1 MPVRKTVIPPDAEG
15 MKTGLFMRR
24 LLPSLPESVLRK
36 IFAARDVKLDGV
48 RADRDTPVHAGQTL
62 SVFLPA
68 SHEESPVLRIV
79 YEDEDVL
86 LVNKPAGVSV
96 ESDEPGSLS
105 LTDLC
110 RLHTQSRPTLSTAAH
125 SFELPAAHSFELP
138 AAGEPTHLSPNTP
151 VATGDP
157 GAAFP
162 FRNLN
167 RRDCPLG
174 SSLVSVDLGTDEISP
189 GAAARSSLETV
200 HRTVSR
206 ALEPTGGH
214 RFLAPVHRLDN
225 KTCGLCLFAKNPRAH
240 AVLLEAFKHR
250 TVEKY
255 YICLVRG
262 IPKPPAAVCSAFLL
276 KDAARG
282 VVQILDQ
289 SRPGA
294 RPVTTGYETLS
305 AGPVSRLRVHLIT
318 GRTHQIRAHLAALG
332 HPVLGDDLYGDR
344 SFNRLQKSRSL
355 KLCAAELTLHTEGQ
369 LPSLDGK
376 TFKINPPF

>member
-15 MKTGLFMRR
+15 MKTGLFLRR

-125 SFELPAAHSFELP
+125 SFEPPAVHSFEPP
-138 AAGEPTHLSPNTP
+138 AAGEPTHLSPNPP

-162 FRNLN
+162 QP
-167 RRDCPLG
+167 C
-174 SSLVSVDLGTDEISP
+174 
-189 GAAARSSLETV
+189 
-200 HRTVSR
+200 
-206 ALEPTGGH
+206 
-214 RFLAPVHRLDN
+214 HRLDN

-240 AVLLEAFKHR
+240 AVLLEAFKQR

-276 KDAARG
+276 KDAARSI
-282 VVQILDQ
+282 VQILDQ

-294 RPVTTGYETLS
+294 RPITTGYETLS

-355 KLCAAELTLHTEGQ
+355 KLCAAELTLNTEGQ

>member
-1 MPVRKTVIPPDAEG
+1 MPVRKTLIPPDAEG
-15 MKTGLFMRR
+15 MKTGLFLRR

-96 ESDEPGSLS
+96 QSDEPGSLS

-125 SFELPAAHSFELP
+125 SFEPPAA
-138 AAGEPTHLSPNTP
+138 
-151 VATGDP
+151 GDP
-157 GAAFP
+157 GAA
-162 FRNLN
+162 
-167 RRDCPLG
+167 
-174 SSLVSVDLGTDEISP
+174 DEISP

-240 AVLLEAFKHR
+240 AVLLEAFKQR

-262 IPKPPAAVCSAFLL
+262 IPKPPAATCSAFLL

-289 SRPGA
+289 NRPGA
-294 RPVTTGYETLS
+294 RPITTGYETLS

-355 KLCAAELTLHTEGQ
+355 KLCAAELTLNTEGQ
-369 LPSLDGK
+369 LPNLDGK